1 MKKTGLFYGAGIATS
16 AVVGKIQEAF
26 GDIQIDLIPVETA
39 RGTDFEA
46 YDNLIMG
53 VSTWFDGELP
63 AHWDEIVPE
72 LKTLKLRKKKVAIFG
87 LGDQQ
92 NYPDNFADAIG
103 LLARVVE
110 AQGAEL
116 AGLTS
121 SEGYQFQQSL
131 ALRDN
136 RFLGLVI
143 DVDNQPD
150 KTDERIRNWVEQ
162 LKREF
167 L

>member
-1 MKKTGLFYGAGIATS
+1 MKKIGLFYGSGVAT
-16 AVVGKIQEAF
+16 AAIVAKIQEAF
-26 GDIQIDLIPVETA
+26 GDTQIDLISVETA
-39 RGTDFEA
+39 RGVDFEL

-72 LKTLKLRKKKVAIFG
+72 LKTLNLIKKKAAIFG

-92 NYPDNFADAIG
+92 NYPDNFVDAIG
-103 LLARVVE
+103 ILAKVVE
-110 AQGAEL
+110 DKGAEL
-116 AGLTS
+116 VGQTS
-121 SEGYQFQQSL
+121 SEGYHFQQSL
-131 ALRDN
+131 AIRDN
-136 RFLGLVI
+136 RFLGLAI
-143 DVDNQPD
+143 DVDNQSN
-150 KTDERIRNWVEQ
+150 KTDERIRSWVEQ